1 MAVEKGR
8 EIFPSSSHTK
18 STLGL
23 RFRCTPKTHLPSSQG
38 SSSSFP
44 RTFHFLL
51 FAAAAGERGKEKEG
65 EANDIEEI
73 RPTCQN
79 ENCQRNSNPKLFSRS
94 LVAKVQSICQLKS
107 FVECQAG
114 SREKDACLFDRRN
127 LIPSGRPVPSS
138 SSSSGKNQPNLLF
151 LLFLSSFPRENRV
164 SFPSSL
170 PVFFSLF
177 PFHITK
183 VVVGERRRRLRCLGR
198 AKKRASLPPLL
209 FPTLFKSKINMLK
222 SESRNVSM
230 NSDGKVGKFLTT
242 PSSLVCIGGSPSFE
256 LRSHRL
262 LSLSPL
268 HRKVS
273 VLFPLTAEGGE

>member
-1 MAVEKGR
+1 MAVGKGR
-8 EIFPSSSHTK
+8 EISLLPP
-18 STLGL
+18 TLKARL
-23 RFRCTPKTHLPSSQG
+23 ACDSAAPPKTHLLPPSQG

-79 ENCQRNSNPKLFSRS
+79 ENCQRNSSPKLFSRS
-94 LVAKVQSICQLKS
+94 RVAKVQSICQLKS
-107 FVECQAG
+107 FVECQTG

-127 LIPSGRPVPSS
+127 LIPSGRSVPLLPPPGKISPISS
-138 SSSSGKNQPNLLF
+138 SSFSFP
-151 LLFLSSFPRENRV
+151 LSPRENRV

-198 AKKRASLPPLL
+198 AKKRAYLPPLL